1 MPTRPILEP
10 GNDIKIALQVLATET
25 LRMRY
30 FFHISSDGMTF
41 EDETGTVLPGAE
53 TARLHASVI
62 AAELAQD
69 GDEYH
74 GFDVCAV
81 DEDGNEIARMP
92 VVVPS

>member
-1 MPTRPILEP
+1 
-10 GNDIKIALQVLATET
+10 
-25 LRMRY
+25 MRY
-30 FFHISSDGMTF
+30 FYHVSGDGKTF
-41 EDETGTVLPGAE
+41 EDETGIVLPDAKA
-53 TARLHASVI
+53 ARLHASVI

-74 GFDVCAV
+74 GFDVYAV